1 MVLIAW
7 QGRADI
13 DAVPLGRFMTSTGDM
28 MLYLIWDVGVAVM
41 NYGRAYAVMSTD
53 RCTSSMIAMNRCTS
67 IMNRIAATTDLCDD

>member
-7 QGRADI
+7 QGRADV
-13 DAVPLGRFMTSTGDM
+13 DAMPLGRFM

-41 NYGRAYAVMSTD
+41 NDGRAYAVMSTD

-67 IMNRIAATTDLCDD
+67 SMNRIAATIALCGD